1 MSDPDG
7 SGPPSKHDPYVALR
21 YGSYRALL
29 VGGMVALIGG
39 QMLNLA
45 IGWEL
50 YERTKDPF
58 RLGLVGLVQIIPIFL
73 FSLPGGHAADRF
85 SRRKII
91 LWTQLA
97 RSFTSIMLA
106 WLSFTH
112 GPEAGIFACLFLNGV
127 TRAFHV
133 PARTALLP
141 QILPPAAFSNAVT
154 WNSSTFQLSAIVG
167 PAIGGYAM
175 GLCGAAWPVYLMD
188 AGGAYI
194 YLASTLFV
202 RETPTERKAE
212 PVSLSS
218 LLAGI
223 RFVWSTK
230 VLFAAIT
237 LDMFAVLLGGAVA
250 MLPVYAKDILHVGPE
265 GLGTLRA
272 AESAGAI
279 GMAMF
284 LAHRPPMK
292 HSGPAMLLA
301 VAGFGVGIVVFGF
314 STDFWL
320 SLAAL
325 GFCGVCDSISV
336 VVRHT
341 LVQLRTPDEMRGRV
355 SAVNTVFIASSNELG
370 QFESGLVAK
379 FLGPVASVVSGGVG
393 TILVVASVA
402 LIWPELRRL
411 GPLVETPKSV
421 ARTG

>member
-1 MSDPDG
+1 MNDPDG
-7 SGPPSKHDPYVALR
+7 SDSTSKHDPYLALR

-29 VGGMVALIGG
+29 IGGLVALLGG

-45 IGWEL
+45 VGWEL

-58 RLGLVGLVQIIPIFL
+58 SLGLVGLVQIIPIFL

-91 LWTQLA
+91 LWTQLV
-97 RSFTSIMLA
+97 RSSTSLMLA
-106 WLSFTH
+106 WLSYTR
-112 GPEAGIFACLFLNGV
+112 GPEAGIYACLFANGI

-141 QILPPAAFSNAVT
+141 QILPAAAFSNAVT
-154 WNSSTFQLSAIVG
+154 WNSSTFQLSAIAG

-175 GLCGAAWPVYLMD
+175 GLCNAAWPVYVMD
-188 AGGAYI
+188 AGTAYI
-194 YLASTLFV
+194 YLASTLLI
-202 RETPTERKAE
+202 RETASARKTE
-212 PVSLSS
+212 PMSMSS

-272 AESAGAI
+272 AESVGAI

-284 LAHRPPMK
+284 LAHRPPMRR
-292 HSGPAMLLA
+292 SGAAMLLA
-301 VAGFGVGIVVFGF
+301 VAGFGAGIVVFGL

-320 SLAAL
+320 SFGALA
-325 GFCGVCDSISV
+325 FCGACDSISV

-379 FLGPVASVVSGGVG
+379 FLGPVASVVTGGIG
-393 TILVVASVA
+393 TILVVGAVA

-411 GPLVETPKSV
+411 GPLMGKP
-421 ARTG
+421 

>member
-1 MSDPDG
+1 MSDSAPPG
-7 SGPPSKHDPYVALR
+7 STPEHDPYLALR

-29 VGGMVALIGG
+29 IGGLIALLGG

-73 FSLPGGHAADRF
+73 FSLPGGHTADRF
-85 SRRKII
+85 SRKKII

-97 RSFTSIMLA
+97 RSCTSLTLA
-106 WLSFTH
+106 WLSYTH
-112 GPEAGIFACLFLNGV
+112 GHEAGIYACLFANGI

-141 QILPPAAFSNAVT
+141 QILPPAAFGNAVT
-154 WNSSTFQLSAIVG
+154 WNSSTFQLAAIVG
-167 PAIGGYAM
+167 PALGGYAM

-188 AGGAYI
+188 AGSAYI

-202 RETPTERKAE
+202 REAATERRSE
-212 PVSLSS
+212 PMSISS

-230 VLFAAIT
+230 VLFTAIT

-272 AESAGAI
+272 AESVGAI

-284 LAHRPPMK
+284 LAHRPPLK

-301 VAGFGVGIVVFGF
+301 VAGFGLGIIVFGC

-320 SLAAL
+320 SFGALA
-325 GFCGVCDSISV
+325 FCGACDSISV

-379 FLGPVASVVSGGVG
+379 FLGPVASVVSGGIG
-393 TILVVASVA
+393 TVLVVVA
-402 LIWPELRRL
+402 VAMISPELRRL
-411 GPLVETPKSV
+411 GSLVQKH
-421 ARTG
+421 